1 MTVVAPSGKLAPDSG
16 LQELITGSSPPCTTG
31 WVKTTGISTPL
42 GDISIVSTG
51 QAIVSS
57 CTFSA
62 DGEVGAVGERVVD
75 SLQDTRK
82 TIADI
87 ESSVFKKVKK
97 HFQ

>member
-1 MTVVAPSGKLAPDSG
+1 MTVVVPSGKLAPDSG

-31 WVKTTGISTPL
+31 SVKTTGISTPL

-51 QAIVSS
+51 QEIVSP

-75 SLQDTRK
+75 SLQDARK
-82 TIADI
+82 TITNI
-87 ESSVFKKVKK
+87 EKRALKKDKK
-97 HFQ
+97 KFQ